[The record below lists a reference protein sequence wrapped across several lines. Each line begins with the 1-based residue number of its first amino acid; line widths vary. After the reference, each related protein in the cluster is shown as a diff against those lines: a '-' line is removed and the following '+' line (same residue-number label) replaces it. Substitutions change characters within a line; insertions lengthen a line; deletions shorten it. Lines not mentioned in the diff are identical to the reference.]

1 MEESLKAV
9 FQFVKDK
16 EQLLQGTFCAG
27 EVWFAVYTLG
37 TLGIKYMLILFC
49 NLSRDSTSLLY
60 KKYKTIPLPKLGSL
74 SLV

>member
-27 EVWFAVYTLG
+27 EVWFAVY